1 MNWSD
6 FFHSSSFSI
15 LLVGSF
21 VAASCA
27 LLGCFLVLRRM
38 VLLGDALSHSVLPGI
53 AIAFLLTGSLAS
65 FPMIIGAGTF
75 GVLTVVL
82 VQLLNRSGRLGEDAS
97 IGVVFPAFFALGV
110 LIISRYARDVDLD
123 IDCVLFGEIA
133 YTPLDIWVL
142 GGVELPRAAW
152 VMGGILV
159 FNVLLVTLLYKELK
173 VTSFDPAL
181 AAALGL
187 SPLVVHYIL
196 MSAVSVTVVGSFQ
209 SVGAILVV
217 AMLVVPAATA
227 FLLTRRLRQMLG
239 LAVVLGVLSAWS
251 GYAMAYALDCS
262 IAGGMATSA
271 GGFFSLA
278 FLFAPRRGVVARAH
292 AYRRLRVELSGQL
305 LLLHLRAGG
314 DATDRAAS
322 AHRFAWRARD
332 LRRAVR
338 PLLASGLV
346 EQVGDGLRLTPR
358 GERALQEQG
367 TAPLAHRES

>member
-1 MNWSD
+1 LNWSD

-65 FPMIIGAGTF
+65 FPMIVGAGTF

-133 YTPLDIWVL
+133 YTPLDLWVL
-142 GGVELPRAAW
+142 GGVELPRAVW
-152 VMGGILV
+152 FTGGILV
-159 FNVLLVTLLYKELK
+159 LNLLVVTILYKELK
-173 VTSFDPAL
+173 LTSFDPAL

-187 SPLVVHYIL
+187 SPLAVHYIL

-278 FLFAPRRGVVARAH
+278 FLFAPRRGVVARAY

-314 DATDRAAS
+314 DATDRVAS
-322 AHRFAWRARD
+322 ARRFAWRARD

-358 GERALQEQG
+358 GERALEEQG
-367 TAPLAHRES
+367 TAPLAHRDA